1 MTYSQLISNATVEE
15 RREVTARIEKI
26 IGTKKQAMEAA
37 ESLTERIENAS
48 RWEKEY
54 EKLAKIF
61 VFFFP
66 AACEYEKLAKIFLE
80 NGAEA
85 LAMVFMQKGNSFE
98 GVTANGK
105 KWFLERNNG
114 WTQRSRYCGT
124 LYIQDVGTVFTSGR
138 LDKVFEYILTN

>member
-61 VFFFP
+61 
-66 AACEYEKLAKIFLE
+66 LE

-85 LAMVFMQKGNSFE
+85 LAIVFMQKGNSFE
-98 GVTANGK
+98 GVTVSGK

>member
-61 VFFFP
+61 
-66 AACEYEKLAKIFLE
+66 LE

-98 GVTANGK
+98 GVTVSGK

>member
-61 VFFFP
+61 
-66 AACEYEKLAKIFLE
+66 LE

-98 GVTANGK
+98 GVTVSGK

-114 WTQRSRYCGT
+114 LTQRSRYCGT

>member
-61 VFFFP
+61 
-66 AACEYEKLAKIFLE
+66 LE

-98 GVTANGK
+98 GVTVNGK